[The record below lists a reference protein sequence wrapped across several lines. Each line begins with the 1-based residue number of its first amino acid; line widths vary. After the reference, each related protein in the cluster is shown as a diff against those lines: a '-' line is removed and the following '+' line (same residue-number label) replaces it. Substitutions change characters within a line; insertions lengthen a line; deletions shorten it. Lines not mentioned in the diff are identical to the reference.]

1 MNDAN
6 PRSLLKARIITAD
19 QLINNIENLY
29 FACVATIML
38 LLVSSLP
45 LSKLCIGIIYLYQ
58 CPAQQQIPIWLIVS
72 GCRGLFCIILL
83 FVVVRFQTVNC
94 VVSLKSLAFLGSL
107 LQYNAPLL

>member
-1 MNDAN
+1 MSETN
-6 PRSLLKARIITAD
+6 PPSVLKARIITAD

-29 FACVATIML
+29 FVCVATVML

-45 LSKLCIGIIYLYQ
+45 LSKLCIGVIYLYQ

-83 FVVVRFQTVNC
+83 FLVVRIQTVNWFFN
-94 VVSLKSLAFLGSL
+94 LKLLACLGSL